1 MRTEKKKAAVP
12 RWDSWAG
19 TLTIESEDGRPM
31 GDSSVNQPQNLGV
44 SLVVRDAARRIERTL
59 PEAYRLH
66 HELSSDQ
73 VEEEKAKARSKDET
87 IAMLEDIIARLSEEN
102 DRRLFQ
108 VAQQPGLSRLPTAL
122 VGSETRARAST
133 QPAASAVPQPQL
145 IDRAASIEASGASK
159 G

>member
-1 MRTEKKKAAVP
+1 
-12 RWDSWAG
+12 
-19 TLTIESEDGRPM
+19 M
-31 GDSSVNQPQNLGV
+31 GESSVNQPQNLGV

-66 HELSSDQ
+66 HELSPDQ